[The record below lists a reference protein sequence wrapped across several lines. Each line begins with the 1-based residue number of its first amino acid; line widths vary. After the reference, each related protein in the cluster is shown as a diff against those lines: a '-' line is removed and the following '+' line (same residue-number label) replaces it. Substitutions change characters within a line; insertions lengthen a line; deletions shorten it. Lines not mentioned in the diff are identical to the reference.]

1 MNDQD
6 KLYYEKTTG
15 SVNTTLTIIVKLF
28 DILGIQGMKALIDPS
43 FEETKTQIKLMR
55 LAIDDYKKNI
65 VKVLS
70 LVGCILPNRLVLNII
85 SFNSTV
91 ILRSTEE

>member
-43 FEETKTQIKLMR
+43 FEETKTQIKLC
-55 LAIDDYKKNI
+55 A
-65 VKVLS
+65 
-70 LVGCILPNRLVLNII
+70 
-85 SFNSTV
+85 
-91 ILRSTEE
+91 